1 MTPLIFLDCET
12 TGLQIDKHT
21 VWEIAWVVAHHDRE
35 RGLLLVQRRFHS
47 TVRLAARELRDADP
61 DALKIGRFEE
71 RYQDEHAMQA
81 AVAMKE
87 LTEDCSRIA
96 EGTGQPLPHFV
107 GAVPGFDHNMLCE
120 NWLGWPG
127 FGEGHWHYHL
137 IDVETLAAGK
147 LGVNPPYK
155 HSELADML
163 GVEINP
169 RTRHTA
175 MGDVDVCVGMYAA
188 VYGLEVV

>member
-1 MTPLIFLDCET
+1 MTPLIFLDTET

-21 VWEIAWVVAHHDRE
+21 IWEIAWAVAHHDRD
-35 RGLLLVQRRFHS
+35 RGLLCVQRRFHT
-47 TVRLAARELRDADP
+47 TVRLADHELANADP
-61 DALKIGRFEE
+61 EALKIGRFEE
-71 RYQDEHAMQA
+71 RYQADA
-81 AVAMKE
+81 AASVYEAQKA
-87 LTEDCSRIA
+87 LIQDCGRIA
-96 EGTGQPLPHFV
+96 DGTGHLMPHLV
-107 GAVPGFDHNMLCE
+107 GAVPGFDHNMLCA

-127 FGEGHWHYHL
+127 FGQGFWHYHL
-137 IDVETLAAGK
+137 IDVEVLAAGK
-147 LGVNPPYK
+147 LDVNPPYK